1 MAHAYYSRANTLRDT
16 GQYLFAL
23 SDYEKA
29 RRYGYPEAHMALYGQ
44 AVTYALLGRPQHAEK
59 LLRQA
64 LAAKPD
70 FPAARKKLDE
80 LTQGPATGSFYA
92 RMVERVDAIVA
103 ASLPPI
109 AADRVVRSA
118 PRAPEPPPRQLLEA
132 AGQVAF
138 ATWRCRVTAR
148 SALAQLPSAM
158 APAFVIS
165 ERQFFRKDQERIA
178 AGEEP
183 EGLTIEP
190 VSAPPVELAAVAPP
204 GRRRPRC
211 RAGWCRSTRSATRP
225 PHGRRGTPSR
235 PGMASFCAA
244 RSAVVQKA
252 DLGADGVVFRL
263 RVKNLASR
271 AEAVSLCGKLR
282 KRGQDCFVTRAGA

>member
-1 MAHAYYSRANTLRDT
+1 M
-16 GQYLFAL
+16 

-29 RRYGYPEAHMALYGQ
+29 RRYGYPEAHLALYGQ
-44 AVTYALLGRPQHAEK
+44 AVTNALLGRWQNAEK
-59 LLRQA
+59 MLREA

-80 LTQGPATGSFYA
+80 LTQGPTAGSFYD
-92 RMVERVDAIVA
+92 RMVERVDGIVA

-118 PRAPEPPPRQLLEA
+118 PREPEPPPRQLLEA

-138 ATWRCRVTAR
+138 ATVALPGHR
-148 SALAQLPSAM
+148 SVSLAQLPSAM

-183 EGLTIEP
+183 EGPTIEP
-190 VSAPPVELAAVAPP
+190 VSAPPVELAAAAPP
-204 GRRRPRC
+204 PPPPPVVSGWLVQVNSQRNETAAWSAWNTI
-211 RAGWCRSTRSATRP
+211 RAR
-225 PHGRRGTPSR
+225 HGELLS
-235 PGMASFCAA
+235 A

-252 DLGADGVVFRL
+252 DLGAEGVVFRL

-271 AEAVSLCGKLR
+271 ADAVSLCGKLR